1 MYKEQSG
8 NPDSSAKVHTKTFL
22 QVRGC
27 LDELPPD
34 LFDDLLKIY
43 LIDFHLFGYDIPAQ
57 SSTGS
62 ES

>member
-1 MYKEQSG
+1 
-8 NPDSSAKVHTKTFL
+8 
-22 QVRGC
+22 VRGC